1 MNLQTSYVILAL
13 VLFTT
18 LALVFNQKE
27 NNDLEFRLYHEAV
40 VAAAELGDSF
50 LSELSKMPFDENT
63 ISSTVD
69 TSSALTLAYSLGPES
84 GETNVLQFDD
94 MDDYN
99 RYVRIDSLNK
109 LGEFSTTVSVYYVN
123 IAYPNVL
130 SSSKQ
135 FYKRIDIE
143 IDNYYLTDPVNL
155 FYISAY

>member
-69 TSSALTLAYSLGPES
+69 TSTALTLAYSLGPES

-99 RYVRIDSLNK
+99 RYVRIDSLIRAPALSYICNTRYPP
-109 LGEFSTTVSVYYVN
+109 STE
-123 IAYPNVL
+123 PFRCL
-130 SSSKQ
+130 K
-135 FYKRIDIE
+135 
-143 IDNYYLTDPVNL
+143 
-155 FYISAY
+155 